1 MSVSS
6 PKASLPAPLLWPPDC
21 PLLPSVGAIGMS
33 VPAPTACAVDV
44 PEVCPEELEE
54 DVEPEEGPND
64 WRSGRLEDWLLDDER
79 AEEPADC
86 P

>member
-1 MSVSS
+1 
-6 PKASLPAPLLWPPDC
+6 
-21 PLLPSVGAIGMS
+21 MS

-79 AEEPADC
+79 AEEPAAC